1 MRAADGHVVDG
12 KVVVAGERL
21 RDGAAVVVLFEDDAP
36 PSLTDSD
43 IEALQVAQSAVRDG
57 AYVTADE
64 VFAYLARKRG

>member
-21 RDGAAVVVLFEDDAP
+21 RNGATVVVLLEDDAP
-36 PSLTDSD
+36 HSLTESD
-43 IEALQVAQSAVRDG
+43 IEALQASQATIRAG

-64 VFAYLARKRG
+64 VFAHLARKRG

>member
-21 RDGAAVVVLFEDDAP
+21 RDGAAVVVLLEDDAP

-43 IEALQVAQSAVRDG
+43 IEALQVAQAAVRAG

-64 VFAYLARKRG
+64 VFAHLARKRG